1 MSNGKPTVLLFM
13 DLIQD
18 LDLIR
23 PFLLAAK
30 NREDLSFKVCVTD
43 WLVSKSPRVENTLR
57 ELGIEYSVPFRRGV
71 KLGIQPQLHD
81 VQVLITAA
89 ESTAGPH
96 KAAHLLTKRA
106 NAAGIH
112 TYTLQHGFENIGLT
126 YFDERETPESIQF
139 ASSKILLWGDVNLLA
154 PEALPETI
162 SRCIP
167 VGCPKEISPVTPE
180 IKIPG
185 KRDYAIAIFENLH
198 WHRYSEDYRQS
209 FLADLETTARRFPNT
224 TFLVKPHHAGMWLTH
239 RYKGNLPN
247 ADNIIIA
254 DPKLPQWEAYTA
266 AALIKYVDAAI
277 TTPST
282 VAVDA
287 ARAGCPV
294 SVVSYDLELENYAPL
309 MRLKSTKDWFSF
321 VNQIQNSQKIITA
334 RNQAQA
340 FVERNLI
347 SGDPIQRIL
356 DLIAADIAQESTDF
370 TTINQLSYPSKA
382 EILFLASL
390 PLEYQYRNL
399 KPEEYFKRLSTERGL
414 FLGDALTEEE
424 KAKNI
429 SLLLLVEE
437 TPSAELGVTL
447 KSWQLQSCPLVDCWL
462 IPLGNN
468 SSESLTTWLEKQ
480 DFSGKIQVWKDNH
493 NDWLQLADKSDFVL
507 FSRPGDLLA
516 PTLATTLKLFSFN
529 SNPDVVVWNLQQL
542 AGSEID
548 ELTVKEFLRRPQLEL
563 HSLRHIN
570 YIGTGFAVKPD
581 LAANYPDDLFDC
593 LVNND
598 GHLFQLWLGNQVGLQ
613 WQTHPEYC
621 SLRAA
626 KNRPESLQKLVNP
639 YLDIYRK
646 IFSSLEDE
654 FEFVLQA
661 DEQQPYQLKPRRQA
675 ESISAIVPFRDK
687 PDYTIRCLASLFKQ
701 RVSGSLE
708 IILVNNQST
717 QNSLAQIK
725 SYLEEH
731 QSEINVKIIDYD
743 FPFNHSRQC
752 NLGAKVARGE
762 VLFFLNNDAEILSES
777 ALAEMAAWALVASV
791 TTVGCQI
798 ISPDGK
804 QIIAGLK
811 AKKATTSQKLS
822 LVEECRDR
830 KYAGVVR
837 ETYGNSFAC
846 VAIAKNRYEEL
857 GGLNEKEFP
866 NGFNDVEFNARSR
879 AAGYTNIYLGHLQV
893 EHLSGTSR
901 GRCDEF
907 LQTIILRQ
915 RFLQPSADSL
925 FQLERDETF
934 KRNLETEI
942 KAKNVKLQQKEVK
955 SELKKL
961 KQENKKLAEKIA
973 AMKTSKFWQLRAK
986 WFRLKKLLKLAK
998 ESE

>member
-1 MSNGKPTVLLFM
+1 M

-71 KLGIQPQLHD
+71 KLGIQPQLHN
-81 VQVLITAA
+81 VQALVTAA

-126 YFDERETPESIQF
+126 YFDEKDSAELIQF
-139 ASSKILLWGDVNLLA
+139 ASEKILLWGDVSLLA
-154 PEALPETI
+154 PETLPETI
-162 SRCIP
+162 SRCVP
-167 VGCPKEISPVTPE
+167 VGCPKEINPVTPE

-198 WHRYSEDYRQS
+198 WHRYSEDYRES

-239 RYKGNLPN
+239 RYKGHLPK

-309 MRLKSTKDWFSF
+309 MRIQSTQDWFTF

-334 RNQAQA
+334 RNQTQA

-347 SGDPIQRIL
+347 SGDATARIL
-356 DLIAADIAQESTDF
+356 NLIAADIAEESIDF
-370 TTINQLSYPSKA
+370 TTINQLAYPSKA
-382 EILFLASL
+382 EILFLETL
-390 PLEYQYRNL
+390 PLEYRYRNL
-399 KPEEYFKRLSTERGL
+399 KPEEYFKRLSTERSL
-414 FLGDALTEEE
+414 FFGDALTKEE

-429 SLLLLVEE
+429 TLLLLVEE
-437 TPSAELGVTL
+437 TPSAELGITL
-447 KSWQLQSCPLVDCWL
+447 KSWQLQSCPGVDCWL

-468 SSESLTTWLEKQ
+468 SPESLITWLAKQ
-480 DFSGKIQVWKDNH
+480 DFSLPIKVWKDNH
-493 NDWLQLADKSDFVL
+493 NNWLQLADKSDFVL
-507 FSRPGDLLA
+507 FSRPGDILV
-516 PTLATTLKLFSFN
+516 PTLATTLKLLSSN
-529 SNPDVVVWNLQQL
+529 SQIDVVVWNLQQL
-542 AGSEID
+542 AGSELE
-548 ELTVKEFLRRPQLEL
+548 ELTVKEFLRSPQLEL
-563 HSLRHIN
+563 QTLRHIN
-570 YIGTGFAVKPD
+570 YIGTGFAVKPN

-598 GHLFQLWLGNQVGLQ
+598 GHLFQIWLANQVGLQ

-621 SLRAA
+621 TLRAE
-626 KNRPESLQKLVNP
+626 KNQPKSLAKLVNP
-639 YLDIYRK
+639 YLDTYRK
-646 IFSSLEDE
+646 TFSFLEDE
-654 FEFVLQA
+654 FSFELQA
-661 DEQQPYQLKPRRQA
+661 NEKQPYQLKPRRQA
-675 ESISAIVPFRDK
+675 ESISVIIPFRDK

-701 RVSGSLE
+701 QVSGSLE

-717 QNSLAQIK
+717 ENSLTQIK
-725 SYLEEH
+725 NHLEE
-731 QSEINVKIIDYD
+731 NKLTDRAKIVDYD

-752 NLGAKVARGE
+752 NLGAKVATGE
-762 VLFFLNNDAEILSES
+762 VLFLINNDAEILSES
-777 ALAEMAAWALVASV
+777 VLAEMTAWALITDVA
-791 TTVGCQI
+791 TVGCQI
-798 ISPDGK
+798 VSPDGK
-804 QIIAGLK
+804 QVIAGLK
-811 AKKATTSQKLS
+811 AKIATTSEKIS

-830 KYAGVVR
+830 KYAGVIR

-866 NGFNDVEFNARSR
+866 NGFNDVEFSARSR
-879 AAGYTNIYLGHLQV
+879 EAGYINIYLGHLQV
-893 EHLSGTSR
+893 QHLSGTSR

-907 LQTIILRQ
+907 LQTIIFRQ

-925 FQLERDETF
+925 FQLERDADF
-934 KRNLETEI
+934 KQSFELETKE
-942 KAKNVKLQQKEVK
+942 KSVKIQQKEAR
-955 SELKKL
+955 SELKQIKR
-961 KQENKKLAEKIA
+961 ENKQLAEEIA
-973 AMKTSKFWQLRAK
+973 AMKTSKFWQIREK
-986 WFRLKKLLKLAK
+986 WFTVKKLLKLSK
-998 ESE
+998 KSK